1 MNAGHSCP
9 RRAPPSPRT
18 WRLGVRPDAAPY
30 PASKNPSGA
39 GSAQQRPGA
48 GGAGRL
54 RRVFTRLMHRSTAPQ
69 SRPSP
74 TCLSSHS
81 DGHTQTFGQ
90 PLQSTPDELPMP
102 VVAKCADPSP
112 PLLEVVTGA
121 AEITQLAIAL
131 THVQVQRRIP
141 ASHRRHRGL
150 GHPLISDQADGGKRS
165 QVPTSV
171 PDARRLA
178 HRPLSGQGSKHAV
191 GRLAH
196 QAADQPGRLIAPD
209 NDGV

>member
-1 MNAGHSCP
+1 MRATPVPAALLQAHAPGGSAFGQTRHLTQP
-9 RRAPPSPRT
+9 PRTRRAQA
-18 WRLGVRPDAAPY
+18 RLNNGRAQGAPAA
-30 PASKNPSGA
+30 S
-39 GSAQQRPGA
+39 
-48 GGAGRL
+48 
-54 RRVFTRLMHRSTAPQ
+54 VEFFTRLMHRSTAPQ

-81 DGHTQTFGQ
+81 DGHTQPFGQ

-121 AEITQLAIAL
+121 AEITQLAMAL